1 MECLWVSIFSRFWWI
16 LEAKLASKIHPNRSD
31 LAWRGVMARRGEAWR
46 CVARR
51 GVARRGVEGAKGVK
65 RRIWRAW
72 KTGARGLTQSKG
84 VYCLE
89 KIPPS
94 PYFYVDVYMKRSE
107 ETFLSK
113 VASLRRIPWGLMAP
127 KKELPGKNLENSR
140 ISDGFWMPLWSQ
152 DEQKADG
159 TAP

>member
-1 MECLWVSIFSRFWWI
+1 MHFFRRQKWPETFSGPAAAGGEGF
-16 LEAKLASKIHPNRSD
+16 
-31 LAWRGVMARRGEAWR
+31 ARPLG
-46 CVARR
+46 
-51 GVARRGVEGAKGVK
+51 G
-65 RRIWRAW
+65 
-72 KTGARGLTQSKG
+72 
-84 VYCLE
+84 YCLE
-89 KIPPS
+89 RIPPS

-140 ISDGFWMPLWSQ
+140 ISDGFGMPLWSQ